1 MMKKTNNEIKH
12 TAHSS
17 YRCQYHIVF
26 APKYR
31 RKEIYGQLKKD
42 IGEILRKLCEQKGA
56 EIIEAEACKDHIH
69 MLVSVP
75 PYISIAQ
82 FMGFL
87 KGKSSL
93 VIFDRHANLKYKYG
107 SRNF

>member
-1 MMKKTNNEIKH
+1 MLKKTNNEIKH

-42 IGEILRKLCEQKGA
+42 IGEILRKLCEQKGV
-56 EIIEAEACKDHIH
+56 EIIEAEAYIDHIH
-69 MLVSVP
+69 MIVSILPHLSVTP
-75 PYISIAQ
+75 FS
-82 FMGFL
+82 
-87 KGKSSL
+87 
-93 VIFDRHANLKYKYG
+93 
-107 SRNF
+107 